1 MTLAY
6 LAAAWFFGTVAA
18 ALGWDARWTAG
29 AGMAVCGV
37 AVVANLVRRRPT
49 GALLV
54 LICGGLFAGAFFR
67 FDAGGT
73 SPTDSGIA
81 AFNDG
86 AAVTFQA
93 IAADDSEEHGRT
105 ISTRL
110 RVMQLQADSGDPR
123 PMSGGVLLWEPSTS
137 PRHRYGDVLEIT
149 GKLTSPSPLP
159 NFDYPQ
165 YLAQQG
171 IGSVADFPTV
181 KDIGSNNG
189 NAVLLAAHR
198 LRRGLSSALAE
209 ALPQPQAALAQG
221 ILLGERSVLPQDLKD
236 DLNATSTSHIIALSG
251 YNVTLV
257 AGFCIGALAWLIG
270 RRRAALLA
278 LFAIGGYVL
287 LTGVSPS
294 LLRAAIMGGL
304 YIFATLLGRPNSG
317 PAPLLLAGAVM
328 AVLQPSVVTDVS
340 FQLSFAATAGLIVLV
355 PLFRERIVAASQRFG
370 GLQAHL
376 QQGPLSA
383 LFEIAVVTAAASLAS
398 LPLIALHFQRVS
410 LVALPANVVVLPSV
424 PFIMLS
430 SMPVALA
437 GLVWQP
443 LAHFLG
449 YFAWAGLTY
458 MTTSVRLFAALP
470 FASLELNRFNAEQ
483 CALAYGLLAALTWL
497 LSRRRPGSGTLR
509 RIRRPLQRVLALP
522 ARPLRAVPTVW
533 LASALALPAL
543 LTWTAVFSAPNGRL
557 TVETLDVGQGDAIL
571 IRTPDGQKLLIDGGP
586 DGAAVERALDEEL
599 PFWDRSLDVVLS
611 THSDADHLT
620 GLITVVQR
628 YDVGQVIEA
637 PIETD
642 TALVNEWNN
651 LLNEK
656 AIPHQEV
663 EAGGWVNLGH
673 GARIQVLGPPQPP
686 LSGTSA
692 DTNNNSLVLKLTWGS
707 VSFLLT
713 GDIQGP
719 GETALL
725 SEHVNLR
732 ATVLKVPHH
741 GSAYS
746 SGQALI
752 DAVRPVVSVI
762 SVGADN
768 RFGEPA
774 ASTLARLDDSIVYR
788 TDQQGDVTFST
799 DGERLWISS
808 QRDPPP
814 LPSRFSAAN

>member
-1 MTLAY
+1 VTLAY
-6 LAAAWFFGTVAA
+6 LAAAWFFGTVTA

-29 AGMAVCGV
+29 AGLAVCV
-37 AVVANLVRRRPT
+37 IAVVANLVRRRP
-49 GALLV
+49 GAALLV
-54 LICGGLFAGAFFR
+54 LVCGGLFAGAFFR
-67 FDAGGT
+67 FETGGT
-73 SPTDSGIA
+73 PATNRGIA

-86 AAVTFQA
+86 AAVTFQTV
-93 IAADDSEEHGRT
+93 AADDSEEHGRA

-110 RVMQLQADSGDPR
+110 RVTQLQADSGDSQ
-123 PMSGGVLLWEPSTS
+123 PMSGGVLLWEPSTA
-137 PRHRYGDVLEIT
+137 PRHRYGDVLDVT

-171 IGSVADFPTV
+171 IVSVADFPQVTAT
-181 KDIGSNNG
+181 GASHG

-198 LRRGLSSALAE
+198 LRRSLSSALAE

-236 DLNATSTSHIIALSG
+236 NLNATSTSHIIALSG

-257 AGFCIGALAWLIG
+257 AGFCIGAFAWLIG

-278 LFAIGGYVL
+278 LFATAGYVL
-287 LTGVSPS
+287 LTDVSPS

-304 YIFATLLGRPNSG
+304 YIFATLLGRPNGG

-328 AVLQPSVVTDVS
+328 AGLQPSVVTDVS

-355 PLFRERIVAASQRFG
+355 PLFRERIIDASERFG

-430 SMPVALA
+430 SMSVALA
-437 GLVWQP
+437 GLVCQP

-458 MTTSVRLFAALP
+458 MTTGVRLFATLP
-470 FASLELNRFNAEQ
+470 FASLELRRFNTEQ
-483 CALAYGLLAALTWL
+483 CTAMYFVLAAFAWL
-497 LSRRRPGSGTLR
+497 LSRRRPGSKTLR
-509 RIRRPLQRVLALP
+509 RIRSPLRRVLALP
-522 ARPLRAVPTVW
+522 ARPLRAIPTVW
-533 LASALALPAL
+533 LAGALALPAV
-543 LTWTAVFSAPNGRL
+543 LTWTAVFSAPDGRL
-557 TVETLDVGQGDAIL
+557 TVEMFNVGQGDSIL
-571 IRTPDGQKLLIDGGP
+571 IRTPDGQKLLVDGGP
-586 DGAAVERALDEEL
+586 DGATVERALDETL
-599 PFWDRSLDVVLS
+599 PFWDRKLDIVLS
-611 THSDADHLT
+611 THTDSDHLT
-620 GLITVVQR
+620 GLITIVQR
-628 YDVGQVIEA
+628 YNVGQVIEA
-637 PIETD
+637 PIQTD
-642 TALVNEWNN
+642 NALIDEWDG
-651 LLNEK
+651 LLDAK
-656 AIPHQEV
+656 SIPHQEV
-663 EAGGWVNLGH
+663 EAGGWVDLGR
-673 GARIQVLGPPQPP
+673 GIRLQVLGPSQPL

-707 VSFLLT
+707 ASFLLP
-713 GDIQGP
+713 GDIEGP

-725 SEHVNLR
+725 AEHVDLR

-741 GSAYS
+741 GSTYS
-746 SGQALI
+746 SGQEFLN
-752 DAVRPVVSVI
+752 AVQPVLSVI

-768 RFGEPA
+768 TYGDPA
-774 ASTLARLDDSIVYR
+774 ASTLQRLDSSIVYR

-799 DGERLWISS
+799 DGERLWVTPE
-808 QRDPPP
+808 RDPPP

>member
-6 LAAAWFFGTVAA
+6 LAAAWLFGTVTA
-18 ALGWDARWTAG
+18 ALGWDAMRTAD
-29 AGMAVCGV
+29 AGIAVCS
-37 AVVANLVRRRPT
+37 AAIVANLVQRRPRV
-49 GALLV
+49 ALLA
-54 LICGGLFAGAFFR
+54 LACGGLFAGAFFR
-67 FDAGGT
+67 FEASGTPTTAG
-73 SPTDSGIA
+73 GIA

-86 AAVTFQA
+86 SAVTFQA
-93 IAADDSEEHGRT
+93 VAADDSEEHGRA

-110 RVMQLQADSGDPR
+110 RATLLQPDGGDR
-123 PMSGGVLLWEPSTS
+123 QQINGGVLLWEPSTA
-137 PRHRYGDVLEIT
+137 PRHRYGDALEIT

-171 IGSVADFPTV
+171 ISSIADYPKVTAT
-181 KDIGSNNG
+181 GSNQG
-189 NAVLLAAHR
+189 NAILLGAHR
-198 LRRGLSSALAE
+198 LRRGLSAALAE

-221 ILLGERSVLPQDLKD
+221 ILLGERSALPQDLKD

-257 AGFCIGALAWLIG
+257 AGFCIGAFAWLIG

-304 YIFATLLGRPNSG
+304 YIFATVLGRPNSG
-317 PAPLLLAGAVM
+317 PTPLLLAGAVM
-328 AVLQPSVVTDVS
+328 AGLQPSVVTDIS

-355 PLFRERIVAASQRFG
+355 PLLRERAVGASQRFG

-376 QQGPLSA
+376 EQGPLSA

-410 LVALPANVVVLPSV
+410 LVALPANMVVLPSV

-437 GLVWQP
+437 GLVCQP

-458 MTTSVRLFAALP
+458 MTTGVRFFAALP
-470 FASLELNRFNAEQ
+470 FASLQLARFNAEQ
-483 CALAYGLLAALTWL
+483 CAAMYVVLAAFAWT
-497 LSRRRPGSGTLR
+497 LSRRRPGSEALQ
-509 RIRRPLQRVLALP
+509 RIQRPLRRVLALP
-522 ARPLRAVPTVW
+522 ARPLRAIPTVW
-533 LASALALPAL
+533 LAGALALPAV
-543 LTWTAVFSAPNGRL
+543 LTWTAVFLAPNGRL
-557 TVETLDVGQGDAIL
+557 TVEMFNVGQGDSIL

-586 DGAAVERALDEEL
+586 DGATVERALDETL
-599 PFWDRSLDVVLS
+599 PFWDRKLDVVLS
-611 THSDADHLT
+611 THTDSDHLT
-620 GLITVVQR
+620 GLITVAQR
-628 YDVGQVIEA
+628 YSIGQVIEA
-637 PIETD
+637 PIQTD
-642 TALVNEWNN
+642 DALIDEWDGV
-651 LLNEK
+651 LDQK

-663 EAGGWVNLGH
+663 EAGGWIDLG
-673 GARIQVLGPPQPP
+673 RDIRLQVLGPPQPL
-686 LSGTSA
+686 LSGTDA

-707 VSFLLT
+707 VSFLLP
-713 GDIQGP
+713 GDIQTP
-719 GETALL
+719 GEMALL
-725 SEHVNLR
+725 AEHADLR

-746 SGQALI
+746 SGQEFVN
-752 DAVRPVVSVI
+752 AVQPVVSVI
-762 SVGADN
+762 SVGANNSYGD
-768 RFGEPA
+768 PA
-774 ASTLARLDDSIVYR
+774 DQTLQRLDKSIVYR
-788 TDQQGDVTFST
+788 TDEQGDITFST
-799 DGERLWISS
+799 DGERLWITPE
-808 QRDPPP
+808 RDPPP